1 MGRSY
6 EKSNSSGSLH
16 RTNEVIT
23 HKQFRVTRCVSD
35 NQKVSKVTSKQT
47 SFGQD
52 RQHNCGSI
60 YKQTGWNTLSSAM
73 SASLGSM
80 DVCIRTQHS
89 SESSSHCGSQKYIS
103 RSVESDKDPSNRW
116 ELNNVVVQKIF
127 QIWGHPTIDIFATFE
142 NKKAVV
148 FCSWI
153 QHPQA
158 LTVDALAI
166 NWDNMFAYAYPPL
179 TLIPK
184 VLPRMQKFQCE
195 IILIA
200 PFWPKQ
206 HWYPQLLQ
214 LLVAYPL
221 RIPTIENL
229 LTQGKRKVAHP
240 DPDIFKL
247 TACRLSTNVLKQEVF
262 QKMLR
267 NCCQLPGNQVLRRT
281 INVSSE
287 NSIAGVLNGKLI
299 PIQPL

>member
-6 EKSNSSGSLH
+6 EKSNSSGSLD
-16 RTNEVIT
+16 RTNEVTT
-23 HKQFRVTRCVSD
+23 HKQFRVISCISD
-35 NQKVSKVTSKQT
+35 NQKVSKVTSKER

-80 DVCIRTQHS
+80 DVCIITQHS

-103 RSVESDKDPSNRW
+103 RSVESDKDPSNRMGV
-116 ELNNVVVQKIF
+116 EQCGSPGNFSNL
-127 QIWGHPTIDIFATFE
+127 GHPTIDLFATFE

-158 LTVDALAI
+158 LTVDTLAI
-166 NWDNMFAYAYPPL
+166 NWDNMLAYAYPPL
-179 TLIPK
+179 TLIQK
-184 VLPRMQKFQCE
+184 VLQHMQKFQCE

-247 TACRLSTNVLKQEVF
+247 TAWRLSTNVLKQDVF

-267 NCCQLPGNQVLRRT
+267 NCCQLPGDQVLRRT